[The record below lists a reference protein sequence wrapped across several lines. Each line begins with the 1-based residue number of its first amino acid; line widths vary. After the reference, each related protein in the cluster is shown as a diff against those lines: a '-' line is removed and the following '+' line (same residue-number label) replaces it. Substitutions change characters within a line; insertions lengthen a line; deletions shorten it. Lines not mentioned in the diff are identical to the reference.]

1 MSILNINN
9 LKKEYGINEVLN
21 GFSMHINEGERTALI
36 GANGSGKTTVF
47 KLISGRE
54 TYSEGNISIRN
65 DIEIG
70 YLDQLPDLEPDLT
83 IYSELEKVFKS
94 VIKEIEKLKKYE
106 EKIARYGKK
115 ADSSNPQSAK
125 LNKLMKEYSQLQ
137 EKFNQGIGYEYQSK
151 IRQVAA
157 GLGFSEEVIYQ
168 KKLGQLSGGEKSR
181 LGLIKLLLT
190 EPDLLL
196 LDEPTNHLDLKAV
209 EWLEN
214 YLNNYQGTLI
224 IISHDRYFLDNV
236 ISRIVEI
243 KNGKNEDYAGNYS
256 YYKKERKRRYQQHLR
271 EYKNQQKKIKELED
285 SIEQLYI
292 WGRSRDSEK
301 MFKRA
306 KAMQKR
312 LDKIDRL
319 EKPTLKGR
327 KMNLD
332 LSTEIR
338 GGNDVLKVENLA
350 KSFADLNLFSNLN
363 LELYRGD
370 KAAVIGDNGS
380 GKSTLLK
387 IIMGELKAD
396 SGQVKIGTNIY
407 TDYYRQEFDGFD
419 EKDDLITALRKETR
433 ITVAEARNRLAAF
446 LFTGEDVFKKVSQLS
461 GGEKSRLRLLQLM
474 SGNYNF
480 LILDE
485 PTNHLD
491 LPSREVLEEALKE
504 FSGTVLI
511 VSHDR
516 YFLDEVVDYIYEL
529 ENSELKKYY
538 GNYSYY
544 SRKKEKINIESK
556 EKEAETINQ
565 GRLDYE
571 AQKKARN
578 REMQR
583 QNTLDETESLIE
595 ELETKLAEVESQL
608 TKEKNLSDFEKLQEL
623 KKDYERI
630 NNKLEELYEKW
641 EKLLKN

>member
-419 EKDDLITALRKETR
+419 EK
-433 ITVAEARNRLAAF
+433 
-446 LFTGEDVFKKVSQLS
+446 
-461 GGEKSRLRLLQLM
+461 
-474 SGNYNF
+474 
-480 LILDE
+480 
-485 PTNHLD
+485 
-491 LPSREVLEEALKE
+491 
-504 FSGTVLI
+504 
-511 VSHDR
+511 
-516 YFLDEVVDYIYEL
+516 
-529 ENSELKKYY
+529 
-538 GNYSYY
+538 
-544 SRKKEKINIESK
+544 
-556 EKEAETINQ
+556 
-565 GRLDYE
+565 
-571 AQKKARN
+571 
-578 REMQR
+578 
-583 QNTLDETESLIE
+583 
-595 ELETKLAEVESQL
+595 
-608 TKEKNLSDFEKLQEL
+608 
-623 KKDYERI
+623 
-630 NNKLEELYEKW
+630 
-641 EKLLKN
+641 

>member
-1 MSILNINN
+1 
-9 LKKEYGINEVLN
+9 
-21 GFSMHINEGERTALI
+21 
-36 GANGSGKTTVF
+36 
-47 KLISGRE
+47 
-54 TYSEGNISIRN
+54 
-65 DIEIG
+65 
-70 YLDQLPDLEPDLT
+70 
-83 IYSELEKVFKS
+83 
-94 VIKEIEKLKKYE
+94 
-106 EKIARYGKK
+106 
-115 ADSSNPQSAK
+115 
-125 LNKLMKEYSQLQ
+125 
-137 EKFNQGIGYEYQSK
+137 
-151 IRQVAA
+151 
-157 GLGFSEEVIYQ
+157 
-168 KKLGQLSGGEKSR
+168 
-181 LGLIKLLLT
+181 
-190 EPDLLL
+190 
-196 LDEPTNHLDLKAV
+196 
-209 EWLEN
+209 
-214 YLNNYQGTLI
+214 
-224 IISHDRYFLDNV
+224 
-236 ISRIVEI
+236 
-243 KNGKNEDYAGNYS
+243 
-256 YYKKERKRRYQQHLR
+256 
-271 EYKNQQKKIKELED
+271 
-285 SIEQLYI
+285 
-292 WGRSRDSEK
+292 
-301 MFKRA
+301 
-306 KAMQKR
+306 
-312 LDKIDRL
+312 
-319 EKPTLKGR
+319 
-327 KMNLD
+327 
-332 LSTEIR
+332 
-338 GGNDVLKVENLA
+338 
-350 KSFADLNLFSNLN
+350 
-363 LELYRGD
+363 
-370 KAAVIGDNGS
+370 
-380 GKSTLLK
+380 
-387 IIMGELKAD
+387 
-396 SGQVKIGTNIY
+396 
-407 TDYYRQEFDGFD
+407 FD

-630 NNKLEELYEKW
+630 NNRLEVLYEKW